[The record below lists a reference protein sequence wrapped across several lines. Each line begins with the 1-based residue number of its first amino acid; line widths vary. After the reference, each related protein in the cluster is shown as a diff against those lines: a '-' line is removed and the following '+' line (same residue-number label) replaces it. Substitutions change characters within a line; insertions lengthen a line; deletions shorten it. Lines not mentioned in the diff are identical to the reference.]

1 MSFFLNPDFSK
12 LSPEAALVALGH
24 AFFSL
29 SLGMGILLTYGAYV
43 DKRQSLGPATLAIGA
58 GDLIYAFIAGLIIFP
73 TTASFGIEPDSGPS
87 LVFIALPAAF
97 SAMPLGAFSEGYS
110 LSF

>member
-1 MSFFLNPDFSK
+1 
-12 LSPEAALVALGH
+12 
-24 AFFSL
+24 
-29 SLGMGILLTYGAYV
+29 MGILLTYGAYV

-73 TTASFGIEPDSGPS
+73 TTASFGIEPNAGPS

-97 SAMPLGAFSEGYS
+97 SAMPLGAFSEDCS
-110 LSF
+110 SSF